1 MKPVLVIYVILSAWE
16 VGGSDSEYSSCKP
29 LVGLRIWYW
38 GSRFWGLGV
47 RIWGIF
53 WGFGCWI
60 FCAAG
65 LRVQRSGVRLAG
77 NA

>member
-53 WGFGCWI
+53 
-60 FCAAG
+60 
-65 LRVQRSGVRLAG
+65 GVLGVGYSVLQGSACRGQA
-77 NA
+77 